1 MQVLVSWAEL
11 SLAWAGHWDTRGR
24 SGPVMQAEH
33 PRRRSLQPRYSTHLP
48 RPPRK
53 KVNSEQ
59 ESREKHSPWKQ
70 VIRGQFM
77 AWLNLLVIEL

>member
-48 RPPRK
+48 RLPRK
-53 KVNSEQ
+53 
-59 ESREKHSPWKQ
+59 
-70 VIRGQFM
+70 
-77 AWLNLLVIEL
+77 